1 MTDLLLVPGYGW
13 LVDMGLPGPC
23 TQLTLTTHIQSNI
36 LTQLSSFLILN
47 MDITTDNSSDFENE
61 NRQLLSSFEFLPIL
75 ASVAASLTIGI
86 ISNKVMLG

>member
-1 MTDLLLVPGYGW
+1 MVGGHGGTWILYTADTNNTHPVHHPDT
-13 LVDMGLPGPC
+13 VD
-23 TQLTLTTHIQSNI
+23 
-36 LTQLSSFLILN
+36 SFLILN